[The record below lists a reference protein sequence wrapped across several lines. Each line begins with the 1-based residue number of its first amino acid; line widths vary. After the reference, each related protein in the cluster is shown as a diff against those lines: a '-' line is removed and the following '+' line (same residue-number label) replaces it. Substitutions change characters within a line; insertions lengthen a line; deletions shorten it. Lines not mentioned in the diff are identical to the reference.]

1 MRLRVAPGGKLIDA
15 KVEGSSGHQ
24 VLDAQALE
32 MVKRVP
38 ELPPPPESLRDRE
51 FGVLV
56 PVVFRLQNG
65 GS

>member
-1 MRLRVAPGGKLIDA
+1 
-15 KVEGSSGHQ
+15 

-38 ELPPPPESLRDRE
+38 ELPQPPEVLRNRE

-56 PVVFRLQNG
+56 PVVFRLER
-65 GS
+65 